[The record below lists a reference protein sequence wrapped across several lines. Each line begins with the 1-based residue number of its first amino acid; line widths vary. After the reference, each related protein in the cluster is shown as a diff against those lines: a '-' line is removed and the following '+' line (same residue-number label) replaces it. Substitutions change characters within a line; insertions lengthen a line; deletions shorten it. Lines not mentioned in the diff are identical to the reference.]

1 MIPISAVGRITADL
15 EVKESA
21 KKVPYV
27 SFDLAVNKGYGE
39 GKHTVYLQ
47 CWAFGS
53 MAQRME
59 SAHVKKG
66 SQLMIAG
73 DLDVV
78 DFERKDGSKGK
89 ANKVYLWEWQFIGS
103 DKSSAKNT
111 EHEKTEEDVEYQ
123 EHYCGDDED
132 LPL

>member
-1 MIPISAVGRITADL
+1 MIPISAVGRTTADI
-15 EVKESA
+15 EVKESI
-21 KKVPYV
+21 KKALYV

-47 CWAFGS
+47 CWAFGN
-53 MAQRME
+53 MAQRLE
-59 SAHVKKG
+59 SANVKKG

-89 ANKVYLWEWQFIGS
+89 ANKVYLWEWQFVGS
-103 DKSSAKNT
+103 DKSSEKNAKP
-111 EHEKTEEDVEYQ
+111 EKTEENVEYQ
-123 EHYCGDDED
+123 EHFCGDDED